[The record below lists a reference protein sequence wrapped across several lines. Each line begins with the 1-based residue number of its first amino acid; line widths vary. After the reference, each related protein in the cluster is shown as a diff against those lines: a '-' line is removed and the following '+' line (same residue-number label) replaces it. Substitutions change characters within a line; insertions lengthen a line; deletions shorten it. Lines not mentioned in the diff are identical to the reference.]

1 MAGPLVVVAGALANK
16 PANGGEA
23 WVRLSW
29 VRGLERLGCRV
40 ALVEE
45 IAEASCTDTARR
57 PAVFAASVNR
67 AWFADVTARFGL
79 TGRAGLVCDNG
90 EGEGLTRAEVADLA
104 AGADLLVNI
113 SGHLAD
119 PELFGAFRRRAYV
132 DIDPGF
138 TQFWHAA
145 GQNGARLAG
154 HHRYFTIG
162 ELIGDFGCPIPVG
175 EFRWRPTRQPV
186 VLDDWPATDHHP
198 AGGAA
203 TPAATRFTT
212 VASWR
217 GPFGPVETDRRRFGL
232 KVHEFRKFLPLPGL
246 VSGARFEAALA
257 IHPEERPDLALLHDG
272 GWALADPT
280 RVAGTPDAFRHY
292 VAGSAAEFSA
302 AQGIYVE
309 TRSGWFS
316 DRTTRYLASGRPA
329 LVQDTGFSEI
339 IPVGKGLVAFSTL
352 EEAAAGARSILADY
366 DCHAAAARLL
376 AESYFDS
383 DLVLTRFLED
393 CDL

>member
-1 MAGPLVVVAGALANK
+1 MTAGPLVVVAGALANK

-45 IAEASCTDTARR
+45 IADASCTDATRR
-57 PAVFAASVNR
+57 SAPFAASANR
-67 AWFADVTARFGL
+67 AWFAAMTARFGL
-79 TGRAGLVCDNG
+79 VGRAGLMCDNG
-90 EGEGLTRAEVADLA
+90 EGEGLTRAEVGDLA
-104 AGADLLVNI
+104 TEADLLVNI

-119 PELFGAFRRRAYV
+119 PGLFGAFRRRAYV

-162 ELIGDFGCPIPVG
+162 ERIGDFGCPIPAW
-175 EFRWRPTRQPV
+175 EFPWRPIRQPV
-186 VLDDWPATDHHP
+186 VLDDWPATDHDP
-198 AGGAA
+198 ADGA
-203 TPAATRFTT
+203 RFTT
-212 VASWR
+212 VATWR

-232 KVHEFRKFLPLPGL
+232 KVHEFRKFLSLPGL
-246 VSGARFEAALA
+246 VPEARFEAALA
-257 IHPEERPDLALLHDG
+257 IHPEERSDLALLDDG
-272 GWALADPT
+272 GWVLADPT
-280 RVAGTPDAFRHY
+280 QVAGTPDTFRDY
-292 VAGSAAEFSA
+292 IAGSAAEFSV

-316 DRTTRYLASGRPA
+316 DRTARYLASGRPA

-339 IPVGKGLVAFSTL
+339 IPAGKGLVAFSTP

-383 DLVLTRFLED
+383 DLVLTRFLEE

>member
-45 IAEASCTDTARR
+45 IAEAGCTDAARR

-67 AWFADVTARFGL
+67 AWFVDVTARFGL

-119 PELFGAFRRRAYV
+119 PELFGAFRRRAYI

-154 HHRYFTIG
+154 HHLYFTIG

-186 VLDDWPATDHHP
+186 VLDDWPAADHHP

-246 VSGARFEAALA
+246 VRGARFEAALA
-257 IHPEERPDLALLHDG
+257 IHPEERPDLARLDDG

-280 RVAGTPDAFRHY
+280 RVAGTPDAFRDY

-352 EEAAAGARSILADY
+352 EEAAAGADSILADY

>member
-40 ALVEE
+40 ALVEQ
-45 IAEASCTDTARR
+45 IAEASCTDPARR
-57 PAVFAASVNR
+57 PAPFAVSANR
-67 AWFADVTARFGL
+67 AWFAEVTARFGL
-79 TGRAGLVCDNG
+79 AGRAGLLCDNG
-90 EGEGLTRAEVADLA
+90 EGEGLTRAEIADLA

-119 PELFGAFRRRAYV
+119 PGIFGAFRRRAYV

-162 ELIGDFGCPIPVG
+162 ERIGDFGCPIPAW
-175 EFRWRPTRQPV
+175 EFAWRPIRQPV
-186 VLDDWPATDHHP
+186 VLDDWPASEHHP
-198 AGGAA
+198 AGGTA

-246 VSGARFEAALA
+246 VPGARFEAALA
-257 IHPEERPDLALLHDG
+257 IHPEERPDLALLDDG

-280 RVAGTPDAFRHY
+280 RVAGTPDAFRDY
-292 VAGSAAEFSA
+292 VSGSAAEFSA